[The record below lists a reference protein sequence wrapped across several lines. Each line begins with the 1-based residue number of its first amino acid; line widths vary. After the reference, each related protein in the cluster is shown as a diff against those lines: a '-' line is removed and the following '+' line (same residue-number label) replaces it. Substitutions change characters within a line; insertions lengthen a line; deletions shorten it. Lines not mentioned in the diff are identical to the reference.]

1 MSWEIAKW
9 IILAVVFIF
18 ALTALTGAP
27 YVPSK
32 VSELRRAFKKLYP
45 LGKKDLL
52 VDLGSGDGVVLKVAN
67 EFGARGFGVELN
79 PFLVLFTKLR
89 FMRNKDIQIKMGN
102 LFKINFPARTT
113 VVYIFGD
120 DRDISNMIDAVQKQ
134 ANRIG
139 KDLYVMSHG
148 FEIPNKKPVKKYRA
162 YLLYKI
168 TCVRD
173 GASAEISSF
182 WFLTLFWPGAR

>member
-1 MSWEIAKW
+1 MTWEIAKW

-32 VSELRRAFKKLYP
+32 VSELRKAFKKLYP

-89 FMRNKDIQIKMGN
+89 FLRNHDIQIKMGN
-102 LFKINFPARTT
+102 LFKIDFPAKTT

-120 DRDISNMIDAVQKQ
+120 DRDISNMITAVQKQ

-139 KDLYVMSHG
+139 KDLFVISHG
-148 FEIPNKKPVKKYRA
+148 FEIPNKKPAKRYRA

-173 GASAEISSF
+173 GASA
-182 WFLTLFWPGAR
+182 

>member
-1 MSWEIAKW
+1 M
-9 IILAVVFIF
+9 
-18 ALTALTGAP
+18 
-27 YVPSK
+27 
-32 VSELRRAFKKLYP
+32 
-45 LGKKDLL
+45 

-89 FMRNKDIQIKMGN
+89 FLRNHDIQIKMGN
-102 LFKINFPARTT
+102 LFKIDFPAKTT

-120 DRDISNMIDAVQKQ
+120 DRDISNMITAVQKQ

-139 KDLYVMSHG
+139 KDLFVISHG
-148 FEIPNKKPVKKYRA
+148 FEIPNKKPVKRYRA

-168 TCVRD
+168 TCVHD
-173 GASAEISSF
+173 GASA
-182 WFLTLFWPGAR
+182 

>member
-1 MSWEIAKW
+1 MTWEIVKW
-9 IILAVVFIF
+9 IILAVVLIF

-32 VSELRRAFKKLYP
+32 VSELRKAFKKLYP

-89 FMRNKDIQIKMGN
+89 FLRNRDVQIKMGN
-102 LFKINFPARTT
+102 LFKIDFPADTT

-120 DRDISNMIDAVQKQ
+120 DRDISNMITAVQKQ

-139 KDLYVMSHG
+139 KDLFVISHG
-148 FEIPNKKPVKKYRA
+148 FEIPNKKPVKRYRA

-168 TCVRD
+168 TCVHD
-173 GASAEISSF
+173 GASA
-182 WFLTLFWPGAR
+182 

>member
-1 MSWEIAKW
+1 MNLEVFKW
-9 IILAVVFIF
+9 VILAIVFIF

-32 VSELRRAFKKLYP
+32 VSELRKAFKKLYP

-89 FMRNKDIQIKMGN
+89 FLRNHSIRIQMGN
-102 LFKINFPARTT
+102 LFKIDFPADTT

-120 DRDISNMIDAVQKQ
+120 NRDIIRMIDAVQNQ
-134 ANRIG
+134 ANRL
-139 KDLYVMSHG
+139 KRDLFVISHG
-148 FEIPNKKPVKKYRA
+148 FEIPNKQPAKRYRA

-168 TCVRD
+168 
-173 GASAEISSF
+173 AHE
-182 WFLTLFWPGAR
+182 